1 MPLSEDDQRTAFGYA
16 EEYVDS
22 FIDLQRRFLNEGK
35 SAVHDPAVKAEVM
48 VQIKE
53 KINIDKINPTRDPR
67 IRERLLG
74 EEFQKFLYI
83 ILDEMVDARWND
95 DPKLDCQA
103 HIFRVCNTVQPS
115 PSSKMSLPV
124 LQTVTSQLSASN
136 DSSAASAV
144 KVKSQP
150 LSPAIFFQVSTE
162 PLSSSSWPPIHERGR
177 DKASVC
183 SSTSSSTLTPVS
195 PASSG
200 NPLHVPL
207 VRAIPKGPPRPII
220 TSKSSGTSTRE
231 ARSRAEKAV
240 EQGRKSQDGNGIT
253 QDKGK
258 KAKETAVDDNDMVE
272 EDDPPT
278 SSRAISPDNPNQDDS
293 MDLGEGHIPGL
304 NHPPPVISATAM
316 LPSEPPPPS
325 PTSSKRKRES
335 FDEGV
340 SNRSPATPRFNS
352 ASSSKSSLTPF
363 SPSPISSSHYSS
375 QSQSVTSKFVK
386 AEDDEIDTKDH
397 LLVLAKTYAH
407 ITEEAHGNILDREQI
422 IREQDQLIDDLNGQI
437 YTLEKQNAA
446 LQFAHSQSEVTSEV
460 NLQAAL
466 DEAMELLE
474 AERAINAE
482 LRDAKTSLDEKIQS
496 LQAVQLELGRQS
508 QLLLEVQASLAAKS
522 SSYDNLSATL
532 ERTQV
537 EFAEAIKS
545 LADARAN
552 LEAKTAEYHTLSTML
567 DSTGLKV
574 DEQVK
579 LTTVAEA
586 RLADKTQSY
595 NSLSDTLTAT
605 QRERHSTVGA
615 LVAERDVLIDRLAA
629 ERRYLSAAQAR
640 ITSLENQFRVVK
652 EEKEQTSRDWSAA
665 LEDCVCKDNEIET
678 LNVKLEL
685 QVNHGQK
692 LLDATNS
699 RIRLLKDE
707 KDCAVEKAKVEAE
720 KMYKQSLDNAK
731 AEIESLKQEKVVMA
745 EKSEK
750 EEKEAKEAM
759 RLQSARTQ
767 QLLDNAKAE
776 IESLKQEKVVIAEK
790 SEKEKEAKEAMRLQ
804 SARTQ
809 QSLDNA
815 KAEIESLKQEKV
827 VMAEQLEKEVNK
839 AKEICNQAKLAKDDV
854 ERARVRED
862 DLRREKQKLKNEADS
877 SHQELETLRNAADS
891 SRQEIETLRSD
902 VHSSRQEI
910 ETLRSDAHS
919 SRQEIENLRNVA
931 ATARQEK
938 EELQFQ
944 VKLADSRFQDALQ
957 EFNRQGAKVAKEK
970 KTLQA
975 ELVGAQEE
983 KKRMAD
989 ELDTFRSLMN
999 RSLNQIAGM

>member
-48 VQIKE
+48 VQIKQ

-103 HIFRVCNTVQPS
+103 HIFRVFNTVQPS

-150 LSPAIFFQVSTE
+150 LSPAILFQVSTE

-183 SSTSSSTLTPVS
+183 SSTSPSTLTPVS

-207 VRAIPKGPPRPII
+207 VHAIPKGPPRPII

-316 LPSEPPPPS
+316 PPSEPPPLS

-460 NLQAAL
+460 NLQATL
-466 DEAMELLE
+466 DEATGLLE

-629 ERRYLSAAQAR
+629 ERRSLSAAQAR

-750 EEKEAKEAM
+750 VAKKAKEEM
-759 RLQSARTQ
+759 RLQCVRTQ
-767 QLLDNAKAE
+767 QSLDNAKAE
-776 IESLKQEKVVIAEK
+776 IESLKQEKVVMAEK
-790 SEKEKEAKEAMRLQ
+790 SEKEEKEAKEAMRLQ

-902 VHSSRQEI
+902 
-910 ETLRSDAHS
+910 AHS

-931 ATARQEK
+931 TTARQEK